1 MLLTKLYYFRSAAKF
16 ENLTKAAKELKISQP
31 TLTKTIRLFE
41 TEIGVPLFKRF
52 GNKIA
57 LNDKG
62 KIFQGRC
69 CQIIDSW
76 EEAKREVSETNDIAP
91 INISLQVASSYF
103 TELLERIETCQV
115 PSALNFTQNKQDEK
129 AEIVLSSIPTA
140 LPLYD
145 SQVVLEEE
153 CLLAVPKYLYDK
165 ELFDSPLSLTALEN
179 IPMISLTKEYELR
192 QSMDD
197 YFIKHVQK
205 ARISYEVD
213 NPSLYRDMI
222 NRGMGIALV
231 PRKTWK
237 LQDNE
242 VQLVSLEQPLKRI
255 LYIRTLK
262 NQRDNRIIQK
272 IRESMIQFFQELDA
286 T

>member
-16 ENLTKAAKELKISQP
+16 ENLTKAAKELDISQP
-31 TLTKTIRLFE
+31 TLTKTIHLLE
-41 TEIGVPLFKRF
+41 DEIGVSLFKRF

-62 KIFQGRC
+62 KIFQGHC
-69 CQIIDSW
+69 CQIINSW
-76 EEAKREVSETNDIAP
+76 EEAKREVGVTNEIAP

-103 TELLERIETCQV
+103 TELLEKIESCQV

-129 AEIVLSSIPTA
+129 TEILLSSKQTIH
-140 LPLYD
+140 PLYD

-153 CLLAVPKYLYDK
+153 CLLAIPKDIFNK
-165 ELFDSPLSLTALEN
+165 KLFDSPISLSTIEN
-179 IPMISLTKEYELR
+179 IPMISLTEEYELR
-192 QSMDD
+192 QSMDA
-197 YFIKHVQK
+197 YFAKHVKK

-222 NRGMGIALV
+222 NQGMGIALV

-237 LQDNE
+237 LQDDE
-242 VQLVSLEQPLKRI
+242 VQLVPLEQPLKRV

-262 NQRDNRIIQK
+262 SQRDNVTIQK
-272 IRESMIQFFQELDA
+272 IRDSMIQFFQELDA